1 MVDCPRTPE
10 RNPDRRTRWTLGD
23 TAHAQLDELRELLGL
38 PGVEVVRRALDQ
50 MLERELE
57 KVAARD
63 ARS

>member
-38 PGVEVVRRALDQ
+38 PGVEVVQ
-50 MLERELE
+50 RELE